1 MHYSDTTGRWWA
13 ESSSCGICASGCGRQ
28 YSSLIAFASSCGDG
42 SSAPSPWIWL
52 HKAPECPR
60 TPEKRFASLDHA
72 FGFSSFVL
80 CTLVLKKTALHDC
93 AVDCVM
99 VELKLSWF
107 NTVFLKALLPF
118 KYKRFQVLGDPRESW
133 SDVFTRT
140 LLTGMSRSS
149 SVRSALLNTYS
160 ISLQQSREENSG
172 GQFLTLRCLP
182 KSVLRLC
189 AGAAL
194 EYWGFD
200 HFLSL

>member
-1 MHYSDTTGRWWA
+1 MVTQGPRMRAYTRKTFCLSRPCLWVFFFRALYLGFKEDSFTWF
-13 ESSSCGICASGCGRQ
+13 
-28 YSSLIAFASSCGDG
+28 SL
-42 SSAPSPWIWL
+42 
-52 HKAPECPR
+52 
-60 TPEKRFASLDHA
+60 
-72 FGFSSFVL
+72 
-80 CTLVLKKTALHDC
+80 

-107 NTVFLKALLPF
+107 NTVFLKTLLPF
-118 KYKRFQVLGDPRESW
+118 KYKLFQVLGRPRESW

-149 SVRSALLNTYS
+149 SVRIALLNTYS

-172 GQFLTLRCLP
+172 GQSLTLRCLP

-189 AGAAL
+189 ERAAL